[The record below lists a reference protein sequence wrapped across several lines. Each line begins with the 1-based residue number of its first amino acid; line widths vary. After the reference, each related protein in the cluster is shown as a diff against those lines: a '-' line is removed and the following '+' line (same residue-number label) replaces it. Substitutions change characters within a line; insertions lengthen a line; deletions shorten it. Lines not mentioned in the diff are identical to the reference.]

1 VIGRVPQLVNEIAFA
16 FNPYG
21 ADDQIADNVLNK
33 ELDVN
38 ISIINKYLQKKYKVV
53 GIYVTT
59 GPTQFI
65 FSQSGLQELYQQVSI
80 SSYGYKLHIKSIDI
94 DSDFEYYMIQKD
106 STLSGYEI
114 ILPDHILWN
123 MSEEQLDS
131 ALVTLNGKTTSVVKG
146 ELVKGDEALRVSP
159 AFFNELL
166 INEDFQ
172 YTINL
177 KDSDDTNRMI
187 QKLKDN
193 GYYAFSPYLAS
204 QSLDFDAIF
213 SIVTKLFSAAGVVFS
228 ILVIFIISYL
238 VVKTILLSKK
248 KDYTILRIIGLNFK
262 ELKYVIVTEIIS
274 VFLIAL
280 VCVLSLFS
288 LIITKVDAIADFL
301 GDSIDF
307 NDYLGLVFASF
318 AVMLLISWQFTKMM
332 TKKSLFMNL
341 KVDGD

>member
-1 VIGRVPQLVNEIAFA
+1 
-16 FNPYG
+16 
-21 ADDQIADNVLNK
+21 
-33 ELDVN
+33 
-38 ISIINKYLQKKYKVV
+38 
-53 GIYVTT
+53 
-59 GPTQFI
+59 
-65 FSQSGLQELYQQVSI
+65 
-80 SSYGYKLHIKSIDI
+80 
-94 DSDFEYYMIQKD
+94 M
-106 STLSGYEI
+106 
-114 ILPDHILWN
+114 
-123 MSEEQLDS
+123 
-131 ALVTLNGKTTSVVKG
+131 
-146 ELVKGDEALRVSP
+146 
-159 AFFNELL
+159 
-166 INEDFQ
+166 
-172 YTINL
+172 
-177 KDSDDTNRMI
+177 
-187 QKLKDN
+187 
-193 GYYAFSPYLAS
+193 
-204 QSLDFDAIF
+204 
-213 SIVTKLFSAAGVVFS
+213 
-228 ILVIFIISYL
+228 